1 MKHRVQLRM
10 MLPAEKARIFAKGA
24 GGTLVV
30 VAVQQSIMQRP
41 HKNGPHDTAVQSIQ
55 FLFQGGYFSV
65 SLHDS
70 FISCSQKAVGKTT
83 DQKNYDLFFGDGALR
98 SEKGKTWEAEGGKG
112 GGNSS
117 SRHNSISCFLR
128 PVFFRMSAAARSALS
143 YDYAAAAANV
153 SGGNANVHQV
163 PTFAHMMCELH
174 VAQTLLLCPPFS
186 FTITGFDGALI
197 NKELYSKLSRSPD
210 ALQEFVADCV
220 REYQERYGSRFAFGS
235 VQMRPEVW
243 TRMALRTLAM
253 AYKGREKDLV
263 FPNGC
268 CSQGMGCS
276 INCFYALVTERMIL
290 PLPEE
295 GLEVPRAQPQVPSA
309 EPVAVPCVEDE

>member
-1 MKHRVQLRM
+1 
-10 MLPAEKARIFAKGA
+10 
-24 GGTLVV
+24 
-30 VAVQQSIMQRP
+30 
-41 HKNGPHDTAVQSIQ
+41 
-55 FLFQGGYFSV
+55 
-65 SLHDS
+65 
-70 FISCSQKAVGKTT
+70 
-83 DQKNYDLFFGDGALR
+83 
-98 SEKGKTWEAEGGKG
+98 
-112 GGNSS
+112 
-117 SRHNSISCFLR
+117 
-128 PVFFRMSAAARSALS
+128 MSAAAARSALS

-153 SGGNANVHQV
+153 SGMHQV

-186 FTITGFDGALI
+186 FTITGFDGAVI
-197 NKELYSKLSRSPD
+197 NKELYSKLSRSPE
-210 ALQEFVADCV
+210 ALREFVADCV

-243 TRMALRTLAM
+243 TRVALRSLAM

-295 GLEVPRAQPQVPSA
+295 VIVASTVSSADAQLPLA
-309 EPVAVPCVEDE
+309 EPAAVPCVEDE